1 MNIEE
6 LTQSMNQAEAEHDFN
21 EIESMA
27 DLYRRIKQAGEL
39 WRIEHTEIKI
49 ISKGPRKGET
59 ETKIPIPSPVDVAE
73 NLNKLC
79 HFTFIGRGGISDSSP
94 VYTFDWDSGVYT
106 HSRDLLWRLCRAF
119 DGRLKSPHYKEV
131 EMQLRTMIKMKRPLE
146 DRNLIPV
153 NNGIFNLKDKT
164 FRPHAPQF
172 IITSKIKTSY
182 NPEAEK
188 PILGGWFDFDEWLD
202 GIAVGDEDVVTLLW
216 QIMNEAINP
225 NYTRGKIVLLL
236 GDGNNGKGTYQDLL
250 KNLIGQENVA
260 ALRPDQ
266 FEGHKP
272 EMLLGKVCNIGD
284 DISNKYLDEVSDLMS
299 IATGDTVMINPKH
312 EKPVELT
319 TKPLCLFSAN
329 ALPNSRNKSQGWYRR
344 LCIVPFNADFN
355 GQKERPEI
363 KQVFLKDRELL
374 EWVLFK
380 ILNMENFK
388 KFIEPEVTKT
398 MLEEYKSD
406 NDYILGFVKNRYIP
420 NGWDGL
426 THVPIGFLKREL
438 SEYAQDEGIS
448 NPQLYGAG
456 KRVVAVLN
464 KETEGRYEIKSGRV
478 AFGDEKILDP
488 FGFFQ
493 KDLVGA
499 RRGISKIR

>member
-6 LTQSMNQAEAEHDFN
+6 LTLSMNQAGAEHDFS
-21 EIESMA
+21 EIENMA
-27 DLYRRIKQAGEL
+27 DLYRRIKQAGDF
-39 WRIEHTEIKI
+39 WRVEHTEERTIT
-49 ISKGPRKGET
+49 KGPRKGEV

-94 VYTFDWDSGVYT
+94 VYTFDWDSGVYS

-119 DGRLKSPHYKEV
+119 DNRLKSAHYKEV
-131 EMQLRTMIKMKRPLE
+131 EMQLRTMIKMRRPLE

-164 FRPHAPQF
+164 FRPHAPQY

-182 NPEAEK
+182 NPEAKK

-202 GIAVGDEDVVTLLW
+202 GIAVGDKDVVTLLW

-225 NYTRGKIVLLL
+225 NHTRGKIVILL

-250 KNLIGQENVA
+250 KNLIGQENIS
-260 ALRPDQ
+260 ALRPSQ
-266 FEGHKP
+266 FEDHKTAS
-272 EMLLGKVCNIGD
+272 LLGKVCNIGD
-284 DISNKYLDEVSDLMS
+284 DISNKYLDEVADLMS
-299 IATGDTVMINPKH
+299 IATGDTVMVNPKH

-319 TKPLCLFSAN
+319 LKPLCLFSAN

-380 ILNMENFK
+380 ILNSPNFD
-388 KFIEPEVTKT
+388 KFIEPEAVKEV
-398 MLEEYKSD
+398 LENYKAD
-406 NDYILGFVKNRYIP
+406 NDHILLWLTEFYIP
-420 NGWDGL
+420 NGWHEMK
-426 THVPIGFLKREL
+426 HVPLFIAKERLKSFLSDIG
-438 SEYAQDEGIS
+438 AD
-448 NPQLYGAG
+448 NPKTTNFGR
-456 KRVVAVLN
+456 KVVQHLE
-464 KETEGRYEIKSGRV
+464 KETKNKYSLKNGKV
-478 AFGDEKILDP
+478 AL
-488 FGFFQ
+488 
-493 KDLVGA
+493 KDREVLADGIWETDKTQGA
-499 RRGISKIR
+499 THGIHKED